1 MKDDEVSS
9 RNSKFSCDYNDIEML
24 EHIQVLNKQLAKWA
38 WSSEKGCMLEKYL
51 EVQSLPKNG
60 NKCPGNEQ
68 EKIWNEKS
76 LVLSLEEIM
85 HIKV

>member
-1 MKDDEVSS
+1 
-9 RNSKFSCDYNDIEML
+9 
-24 EHIQVLNKQLAKWA
+24 
-38 WSSEKGCMLEKYL
+38 MLEKYL

-85 HIKV
+85 RIKV